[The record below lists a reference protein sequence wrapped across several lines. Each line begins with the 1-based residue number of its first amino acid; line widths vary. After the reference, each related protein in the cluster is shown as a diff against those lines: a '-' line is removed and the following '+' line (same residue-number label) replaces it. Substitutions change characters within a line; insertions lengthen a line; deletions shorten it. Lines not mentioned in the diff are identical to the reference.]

1 MMEKDEVIEK
11 ESPDHNH
18 EILKQKEAQVLDDIQ
33 IHKRADK
40 YCPNSSMYSRLV
52 SLLESLEGL
61 EKQESDF
68 QSRRNLEWSR
78 LQVEVGELDEI
89 LCSATDDNECGDATD
104 SSFQNCSE
112 KLGLR
117 KEELAAKLR
126 SVVQLKRELDEV
138 PSQAELIQYEI
149 RSSELNNQIQ
159 KKHRQTR
166 KLYDTYNA
174 LMEIKDLMVKEI
186 SLLNSISLQFQDAIS
201 SVDGRCKLIHSLEG
215 ILRGTQQKLEKV
227 ELTLQSE
234 EKICDSIKEKCTA
247 AISEQRQNS
256 TLLKLLQEERA
267 RNERLRAQINRT

>member
-1 MMEKDEVIEK
+1 MGSNNDSKVLKPPPVFIPVQHK
-11 ESPDHNH
+11 
-18 EILKQKEAQVLDDIQ
+18 KQKEAQVLDDIQ

-174 LMEIKDLMVKEI
+174 LMEIKDLM
-186 SLLNSISLQFQDAIS
+186 FQDAIS